1 MVRAAVKAHK
11 RRLKFQAGG
20 EQQLHEFL
28 AQQATDLGMACSDLI
43 EGTLIKWAKRRGYK
57 PKD

>member
-1 MVRAAVKAHK
+1 MVRTAVEEH
-11 RRLKFQAGG
+11 RRRRKFQAGG

-28 AQQATDLGMACSDLI
+28 AKAAASEGIASSDLV
-43 EGTLIKWAKRRGYK
+43 EGVLIRWAKRNGYK